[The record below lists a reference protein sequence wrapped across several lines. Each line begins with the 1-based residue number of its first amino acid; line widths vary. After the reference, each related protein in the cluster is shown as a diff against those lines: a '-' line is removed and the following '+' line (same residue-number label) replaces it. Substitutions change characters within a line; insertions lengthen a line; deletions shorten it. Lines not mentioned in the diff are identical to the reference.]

1 MTNTNVAAMAVSTF
15 AADVVARVDGGAD
28 LWEIAGAL
36 VDADVGALA
45 IGDGS
50 EVRAVVSE
58 RDVVRALAERRDP
71 STTTA
76 ADIAHTNLVCCDA
89 NSTVAEVA
97 EEMMEQYVRH
107 VLLEDGGRVVGIV
120 SARDLLGA
128 YAAAD
133 FGDDDGTDGPT
144 GGDGATSR
152 STHDR

>member
-1 MTNTNVAAMAVSTF
+1 MTNTNVAAMPVSAF
-15 AADVVARVDGGAD
+15 AADAVARVDGEAD
-28 LWEIAGAL
+28 LWQIADAL
-36 VDADVGALA
+36 VAADVGALA
-45 IGDGS
+45 IGDGA
-50 EVRAVVSE
+50 EIRAVVSE

-76 ADIAHTNLVCCDA
+76 TDIAHTSLVCCDA

-107 VLLEDGGRVVGIV
+107 VLVEERGRVVGIV

-133 FGDDDGTDGPT
+133 FDDGT
-144 GGDGATSR
+144 DGATSR
-152 STHDR
+152 SSDDR